1 MTIPKQVK
9 NRNIKRNLFSLAFLL
24 LGICIGLFA
33 AWGFRRENSRQE
45 HDAVKT
51 NFYPSEAGAPTTG
64 TNADTDVTDSPESKD
79 TDQIV
84 DYPFSYK
91 QEGWQ
96 LILHEET
103 AENKSNQPH
112 IEREFR
118 LYNEKNQLFQTF
130 PCSLDAKD
138 LIFQFDRLFHY
149 YGYDE
154 DLIVFP
160 ADADKTGAKGL
171 CYPWDDQTEKFS
183 EEAVVIPWYQEL
195 PGMHSIFLTSETKD
209 NTVINTIC
217 VINEESRRVVELRK
231 WSLARDERDGREILR
246 IQDCLTG
253 QGLYWDEVERDALGN
268 LVNDKYYQYLFK
280 KDLPHLWSWKND
292 TEIDV
297 IRVTQDSYERVTYPN
312 REKLLSD
319 CGFQEKEPFYE
330 YYDDFHRLQLELFFD
345 EQTGQSCAIEY
356 SYNYNY
362 ALEQTTR
369 CWGFTFDHV
378 TREKWKAE
386 DVFSTLSVD
395 GTDARADNVSGYR
408 EIYAYTDDGKLSS
421 FEARGT
427 VVDYGEGGERSE
439 DSLLSMDYVYRSD
452 GTLCHKQYYHHHILF
467 GSTDQGQS
475 SDFDEQGRIVY
486 KYSYIT
492 HGSLNYYYI
501 YKGDSQKPA
510 YCLMLDTNG
519 TCGLISYGK

>member
-1 MTIPKQVK
+1 MTIPKSEK
-9 NRNIKRNLFSLAFLL
+9 SGKLKKYMLCLCFLL
-24 LGICIGLFA
+24 LGVCIGLFA
-33 AWGFRRENSRQE
+33 TGGFRKGNSGQKP
-45 HDAVKT
+45 DSAGT
-51 NFYPSEAGAPTTG
+51 NDYTSEADANT
-64 TNADTDVTDSPESKD
+64 AETDAQEAAG

-84 DYPFSYK
+84 DYPFYSK

-96 LILHEET
+96 LFLHEET
-103 AENKSNQPH
+103 VNNESNQPH
-112 IEREFR
+112 SEREFR
-118 LYNEKNQLFQTF
+118 LYNEKSQLVQTF
-130 PCSLDAKD
+130 PCSLNAED
-138 LIFQFDRLFHY
+138 LIFQFDQLFHY
-149 YGYDE
+149 YEYDK

-160 ADADKTGAKGL
+160 ADADETGAKGL
-171 CYPWDDQTEKFS
+171 CYPWDDETEKFF

-195 PGMHSIFLTSETKD
+195 SGMHSIFLTSETKD

-217 VINEESRRVVELRK
+217 LINEESRKVVELRK

-253 QGLYWDEVERDALGN
+253 QDLYWDEVERDALGN

-297 IRVTQDSYERVTYPN
+297 VKVTQDHYERVTYPS
-312 REKLLSD
+312 REKFLAD
-319 CGFQEKEPFYE
+319 YGFQDKDPFYE
-330 YYDDFHRLQLELFFD
+330 YYDDFHCLELELFFD

-362 ALEQTTR
+362 ALEQTTQY
-369 CWGFTFDHV
+369 WGFAFDQV
-378 TREKWKAE
+378 TREKWESE
-386 DVFSTLSVD
+386 DIFSTLSVD
-395 GTDARADNVSGYR
+395 GTDARADNVAGYR

-427 VVDYGEGGERSE
+427 VVDYGEERGE

-452 GTLCHKQYYHHHILF
+452 GTLYHKEYYHHHILF
-467 GSTDQGQS
+467 GSTDMGQS
-475 SDFDEQGRIVY
+475 SDYDEQGRIIY

-492 HGSLNYYYI
+492 HGSLSYYYI

-519 TCGLISYGK
+519 TCGLISYSQ